1 MSLSILDMNGNVV
14 MMCKSFHTK
23 AVDVS
28 ELVAGHYNVR
38 MKAKD
43 GAIWTISFVKLLAY
57 NETGKD

>member
-1 MSLSILDMNGNVV
+1 MNGNVV